1 MNTSDNATNEGNK
14 MTKAEKELRAKINAA
29 WNKNDKATADK
40 LTAELHQKF
49 TGKYA
54 EQFAWKKF

>member
-1 MNTSDNATNEGNK
+1 